1 MDAINV
7 VEARKNF
14 SDLML
19 RVAYGKQRIVVE
31 RHGKPMM
38 VLISLEDYALLQAH
52 RRDTEA
58 SRGEAQAALDEASSF
73 RRRLLAERGGVP
85 MPDSADLIA
94 EIREERLDEL
104 TYRD

>member
-1 MDAINV
+1 MEAVNV

-19 RVAYGKQRIVVE
+19 RVAYGKQRIVIE

-38 VLISLEDYALLQAH
+38 ALISLEDLARLATQDRIAQAN
-52 RRDTEA
+52 RTEA
-58 SRGEAQAALDEASSF
+58 FDALEEAARF
-73 RRRLLAERGGVP
+73 RQRLLAARGGEP
-85 MPDSADLIA
+85 LPDSVAIIA

-104 TYRD
+104 ADRD